1 MVRGSCLF
9 RNGTVRV
16 AVVQRNK
23 IKKEEVRVIYVKR
36 DILVFLLCGFGG
48 WRCEICDNLN

>member
-23 IKKEEVRVIYVKR
+23 IKREEVRVIYIKEISLFFFCVV
-36 DILVFLLCGFGG
+36 LVGG
-48 WRCEICDNLN
+48 DVRYVTI